1 MIFDFVNVIQEDCV
15 LNQALIR
22 DRRNPNLYLLA
33 ASQTRDKDVLSIEGV
48 GRVLEEL
55 KGEFDYVVLDSPA
68 GIENGAR
75 HAMYFADDAII
86 TTNPELSACRDSDKM
101 IGKENRL
108 SVCPSVRPSVRSP
121 AHSYVRLSSS
131 PHASVL
137 SFLPP
142 QQK

>member
-55 KGEFDYVVLDSPA
+55 KGEFDYVVLDSPRA
-68 GIENGAR
+68 SRTAP
-75 HAMYFADDAII
+75 ATQCTSP
-86 TTNPELSACRDSDKM
+86 TTPSSPPTRIAACRDSDKM

-108 SVCPSVRPSVRSP
+108 SVCPSVRPSVRPP

-142 QQK
+142 HQK